1 LGIKHKK
8 ELQEYFKKRQNA
20 FREIL
25 PVGELYGI
33 GHIVQNQ
40 IHGLQSAL
48 NQLEERI
55 DDDTK
60 LENIRLF
67 FSRGSLHSLK
77 QDVES
82 ILSTGKQVLPDSLS
96 ELKAF
101 LGEQAR
107 KRWEAE
113 RAEYQERRR
122 LEKEKAQKEAEESK
136 RQQQDAELDRLG
148 LRDIVAK
155 LRS

>member
-1 LGIKHKK
+1 MGIKHKK

-55 DDDTK
+55 DDDVK

-82 ILSTGKQVLPDSLS
+82 IITTGKQVLPDSLS
-96 ELKAF
+96 EIKAF
-101 LGEQAR
+101 LDEQAR

-113 RAEYQERRR
+113 RAEYQERKR
-122 LEKEKAQKEAEESK
+122 LEKELAQKSAEESK
-136 RQQQDAELDRLG
+136 RRQQEEALEKLG
-148 LRDIVAK
+148 IRDLVANLR
-155 LRS
+155 R